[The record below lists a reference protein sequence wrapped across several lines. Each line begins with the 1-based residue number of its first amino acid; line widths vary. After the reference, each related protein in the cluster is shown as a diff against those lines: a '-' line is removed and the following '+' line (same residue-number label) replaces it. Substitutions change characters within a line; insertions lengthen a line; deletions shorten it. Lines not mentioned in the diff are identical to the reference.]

1 MQSMVVKRTL
11 KLALELEADK
21 KFLAVWLQQR
31 RESFDITFW
40 FQNPPPLIFSENAS
54 HKIHQSFATNSNSKN
69 RNESK
74 YARLVCL
81 KPKGISKNPFS
92 SSHLICENPWRNS
105 VHLAFFAYSRVSNN
119 RTASIKRT

>member
-40 FQNPPPLIFSENAS
+40 FQNPL
-54 HKIHQSFATNSNSKN
+54 
-69 RNESK
+69 
-74 YARLVCL
+74 L
-81 KPKGISKNPFS
+81 
-92 SSHLICENPWRNS
+92 
-105 VHLAFFAYSRVSNN
+105 
-119 RTASIKRT
+119 